1 MLELGWGEWLSMM
14 ASLAVVLVLLAGTLF
29 VLKKMGL
36 SNNGGV
42 TRKMQVTEMH
52 NLGNRQKLI
61 MVSVNNEDILLG
73 VTPQAINR
81 LGGWPHDSV
90 QVSDKTAELSGTS
103 AQTKAGF
110 ELDAQADTQV
120 ERTSAGGGK
129 FKQLFQQI
137 RAVAEGPSDTS
148 STADAASKKS

>member
-29 VLKKMGL
+29 ALKKMGL
-36 SNNGGV
+36 SNSV
-42 TRKMQVTEMH
+42 SATKKMQVTEVH

-61 MVSVNNEDILLG
+61 MVSVNDEDILLG

-81 LGGWPHDSV
+81 LGGWPHSSAEISARI
-90 QVSDKTAELSGTS
+90 SDKTTELSAPSVETKAD
-103 AQTKAGF
+103 AQT
-110 ELDAQADTQV
+110 DTQA
-120 ERTSAGGGK
+120 EQIFAGDGK

-137 RAVAEGPSDTS
+137 RAVTEGT
-148 STADAASKKS
+148 STAAGAASKKS

>member
-29 VLKKMGL
+29 ALKKMGL
-36 SNNGGV
+36 SNSGNAV
-42 TRKMQVTEMH
+42 RKMRVTEMH

-61 MVSVNNEDILLG
+61 MVSVNDEDILLG

-81 LGGWPHDSV
+81 LGSWPHISA
-90 QVSDKTAELSGTS
+90 QMSDKTLALSAAS
-103 AQTKAGF
+103 VETKAA
-110 ELDAQADTQV
+110 AQAETQ
-120 ERTSAGGGK
+120 TGPISAGGGK

-137 RAVAEGPSDTS
+137 RTVTEGSSGTS
-148 STADAASKKS
+148 GAAGAASKKS